1 MIGTARLDPHA
12 PERMTKEGQ
21 RVAEMNG
28 EERKRR
34 YVLVVS
40 SNVDDR
46 FSMSMMLQRLSYNIC
61 TASTVEEAIEFMC
74 VAPPSG
80 ILAEAGPTGSG
91 LLARIKKD
99 PRFSEVPLILLSPPD
114 RALEERARKGEF
126 AACLRKPV
134 DVEEL
139 YRAVESVIEKGP
151 RRNIRI
157 AANLKAKLE
166 GQGAGSDGYATVISE
181 YGMFFRTL
189 DPLPANTRVPV
200 DLEIKGRSIKIETVV
215 LYSCS
220 VDDGPF
226 KEPGMGLKFSRIAPA
241 DQEHIRQFIREELTR
256 GIAPDKR

>member
-1 MIGTARLDPHA
+1 
-12 PERMTKEGQ
+12 
-21 RVAEMNG
+21 
-28 EERKRR
+28 
-34 YVLVVS
+34 
-40 SNVDDR
+40 
-46 FSMSMMLQRLSYNIC
+46 MMLQRLGYNIC
-61 TASTVEEAIEFMC
+61 TARAVDEAIEFMC

-91 LLARIKKD
+91 LLVRIKKD
-99 PRFSEVPLILLSPPD
+99 RRFSDVPLILLSAPD
-114 RALEERARKGEF
+114 RALEERARRGEF

-157 AANLKAKLE
+157 ATNLRANME
-166 GQGAGSDGYATVISE
+166 NQGAGSDGSVTVISE

-189 DPLPANTRVPV
+189 DPLPMNTRISLSL
-200 DLEIKGRSIKIETVV
+200 DIKGRTIKLDAVV

-226 KEPGMGLKFSRIAPA
+226 KEPGMGLKFARIAPA
-241 DQEHIRQFIREELTR
+241 DQDHVRQFIREELTR